1 MDDGKMYSKNGK
13 QTNRRN
19 CDGKLDNLIE
29 ARTGKLRAEANPLL
43 QGAAVQDCWPRP
55 DPEPEEGKEKGKG
68 KWKGKSSDEG
78 NVEGNEE
85 ENEESEEKKEEVVA
99 PKRRQ
104 PRRKGQ

>member
-1 MDDGKMYSKNGK
+1 MDDGKIYSKNGK

-19 CDGKLDNLIE
+19 CNGKLDNLIE

-55 DPEPEEGKEKGKG
+55 DPEPEEGEEKGKG
-68 KWKGKSSDEG
+68 KGKGKGKSSDEG

-85 ENEESEEKKEEVVA
+85 EKEEVVA

-104 PRRKGQ
+104 PRGKGQ

>member
-1 MDDGKMYSKNGK
+1 MYSKNGK

-19 CDGKLDNLIE
+19 CEGKLDNLIE

-55 DPEPEEGKEKGKG
+55 DPEPEEGEEKGKG
-68 KWKGKSSDEG
+68 KGKGKGKSSDEG

-85 ENEESEEKKEEVVA
+85 ENEESEEEKEEVVA

>member
-1 MDDGKMYSKNGK
+1 MYSKNGK

-43 QGAAVQDCWPRP
+43 QGAAVHDCWPRP
-55 DPEPEEGKEKGKG
+55 DPELEEGEEKGKG
-68 KWKGKSSDEG
+68 KGKGKGKSSDEG

-85 ENEESEEKKEEVVA
+85 ENEESEEEKEEVVA